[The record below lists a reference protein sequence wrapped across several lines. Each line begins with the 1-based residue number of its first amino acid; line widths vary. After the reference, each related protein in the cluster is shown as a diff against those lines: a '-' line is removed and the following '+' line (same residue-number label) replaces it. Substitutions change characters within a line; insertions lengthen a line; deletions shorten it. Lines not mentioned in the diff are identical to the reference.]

1 MKRTFQLFAYKLP
14 FRSPV
19 HCGGEALKEREGLLL
34 KLADEDGV
42 EGWGEIAPLPGFS
55 VEKLEDAQRNTETV
69 ARLWCSKFPDALAT
83 MRAPSIR
90 FGLEQAAMH
99 IHTVRNKLP
108 LNQLVSPHGRD
119 EVRLCALLGGDSH
132 DNMAKAI
139 RSGMAGY
146 RTVKIKVG
154 RRAPD
159 ADAQFIHDLVDDLG
173 ADVRIRL
180 DANRGWSL
188 EDAVRFGKRVKGLS
202 IEFIEEPVKN
212 PLALPAF
219 YEQSGIPIALDES
232 SREFKPAAW
241 KKIKGVAAV
250 VLKPTLSGGIRSCIE
265 LANAAVNMGAM
276 PVVSSSYESGVGTLG
291 LAALAAYIT
300 RPEDAAG
307 LDAHWQLA
315 DDVLGSRLD
324 VVKGTLNLA
333 GMKRLDVREDKLRE
347 MLRG

>member
-1 MKRTFQLFAYKLP
+1 MKRNYRIFGYKLP
-14 FRSPV
+14 FRRPADV
-19 HCGGEALKEREGLLL
+19 GGATLAHREGLLL
-34 KLADEDGV
+34 QLTDEDGV

-55 VEKLEDAQRNTETV
+55 QESLQDAARNTETV

-99 IHTVRNKLP
+99 ILAARNGLP
-108 LNQLVSPHGRD
+108 LHQLVSPHGRD
-119 EVRLCALLGGDSH
+119 QVRVCAFLYGDSPE
-132 DNMAKAI
+132 NLAKAI
-139 RSGMAGY
+139 RSRLAGY

-159 ADAQFIHDLVDDLG
+159 VDARLVHQVIEDLG
-173 ADVRIRL
+173 SDVRLRL

-188 EDAVRFGKRVKGLS
+188 EDAVRFGRLVKGLP

-219 YEQSGIPIALDES
+219 YEQCGVPVGLDES
-232 SREFKPAAW
+232 GREFKPAAW
-241 KKIKGVAAV
+241 SKLKGVAAV
-250 VLKPTLSGGIRSCIE
+250 VLKPTLNGGIRSSLE
-265 LANAAVNMGAM
+265 LANAAVTMGAM
-276 PVVSSSYESGVGTLG
+276 PIVSSCYESGVGTLG

-307 LDAHWQLA
+307 IDVHWQLA
-315 DDVLGSRLD
+315 EDVLRERLD
-324 VVKGTLNLA
+324 VVNGTLYVA
-333 GMKRLDVREDKLRE
+333 GLKTMNIRMEALRE
-347 MLRG
+347 MTGG